1 MARAKQIV
9 VGSRGDALSAIHLER
24 ACAAL
29 REAHPHAAFVVAG
42 NGDASRAPRSRA
54 VASAARRG
62 AATCV
67 GEIARRTDARRECAA
82 LIQRVARGEIDAI
95 AVDARFLPLPLGAG
109 IDLAAVLERTNPF
122 DVLVSP
128 GGCILDEQPENACI
142 AASDAVKRGQLLYYR
157 SDLRLVGGDENF
169 DRLFAA
175 MQRGSIGGF
184 VLPAVD
190 VEALGQQQH
199 VAEVFTTSICTPPA
213 GQGALALLA
222 RRDRRDVCALLHDC
236 NDASAFAEV
245 ELERMLVEAL
255 TKDGRGPVGVL
266 GNVEAHSF
274 ELEAAIAAPDGTEKI
289 ANVAGG
295 SLADRVK
302 IVQKLAAELL
312 ASGGDEII
320 ASTRR
325 QRGSV

>member
-9 VGSRGDALSAIHLER
+9 VGSRGDALSALHCER

-29 REAHPHAAFVVAG
+29 REAHPHAVFVAAG
-42 NGDASRAPRSRA
+42 NGDAQRPQRPRAGGGT
-54 VASAARRG
+54 AA
-62 AATCV
+62 AACV
-67 GEIARRTDARRECAA
+67 SEVARRTDARRECAA
-82 LIQRVARGEIDAI
+82 LVHRVARGEIDAA
-95 AVDARFLPLPLGAG
+95 AVDARFLPLQLATGV
-109 IDLAAVLERTNPF
+109 DLVAVLERTNPY

-128 GGCILDEQPENACI
+128 GGCILDELPENERI
-142 AASDAVKRGQLLYYR
+142 AAPDAVKRGQLLYYR
-157 SDLRLVGGDENF
+157 SDLRFVAGEENF
-169 DRLFAA
+169 DRLFAS
-175 MQRGSIGGF
+175 MRRGAIGAF
-184 VLPAVD
+184 VFPAAD

-199 VAEVFTTSICTPPA
+199 VAEVFTTSICTPPC
-213 GQGALALLA
+213 GQGALALVA
-222 RRDRRDVCALLHDC
+222 RRDRRDVCALLREC
-236 NDASAFAEV
+236 GDASAFAEV

-255 TKDGRGPVGVL
+255 TRDGRGPVGAL

-274 ELEAAIAAPDGTEKI
+274 EIEAAVAAPDGSEKI

-320 ASTRR
+320 ASARR